1 MRRTKI
7 VATIGP
13 ATSSPERIGQ
23 LLAAGMDVARLN
35 FSHGTYEDH
44 RHAVERVRSAA
55 EEAGRPIAI
64 LQDLQGPKM
73 RTGALR
79 GGEPVELTPGQELII
94 TTEPVPGDAHS
105 ISTDYPHLPQDVSPG
120 DRILVS
126 DGLIELRV
134 LETTETTV
142 RTTVVYGGTLRPRQG
157 INLPGVHVSS
167 PSVTDKDLADLAF
180 GVELGVDYVAI
191 SFVRQ
196 AEDVL
201 RVKQAL
207 DEAGAD
213 TPVIAK
219 LERPEALEQLEAIL
233 AAADGLMVA
242 RGDLGVEIAPE
253 RVPGLQKQIIQAA
266 NRAGKPVITA
276 TQMLESMISSPQP
289 TRAEVSD
296 VANAILDGS
305 DAVMLSGETAIG
317 QYPIHAV
324 EMMARIAEAVE
335 EQAIAEAQATIGY
348 PLDELSSVPQ
358 GIAAAVS
365 ALVRTLPLTAI
376 CVVTRTGTTA
386 RLVSRYRPALPILA
400 FTPLESTYRT
410 LSLLWGVTPIR
421 TEYAHTEEA
430 YFRQVRDILLE
441 RGYARPAD
449 KVVVTG
455 GHPVTTGGPT
465 NMIRVLALDEN
476 LQRTE

>member
-13 ATSSPERIGQ
+13 ATSSPERIRQ
-23 LLAAGMDVARLN
+23 LLAAGMDVARVN

-44 RHAVERVRSAA
+44 QRTVERVRSAA
-55 EEAGRPIAI
+55 KDAGRPIAI

-73 RTGALR
+73 RTGPLR
-79 GGEPVELTPGQELII
+79 GGEPVQLTPGQELPI
-94 TTEPVPGDAHS
+94 TTEPVPGDAHT
-105 ISTDYPHLPQDVSPG
+105 ISTDYRHLPRDVSPG

-134 LETTETTV
+134 LETTESDV
-142 RTTVVYGGTLRPRQG
+142 RTAIVYGGTLRQRQG

-180 GVELGVDYVAI
+180 GVDLGVDYVAI
-191 SFVRQ
+191 SFVRR

-201 RVKQAL
+201 RVKEAL
-207 DEAGAD
+207 EQAGAD

-219 LERPEALEQLEAIL
+219 LERPEALDHLEAIL

-276 TQMLESMISSPQP
+276 TQMLESMITSPQP

-317 QYPIHAV
+317 QHPIHAV

-348 PLDELSSVPQ
+348 PLDEFSSVPQ

-365 ALVRTLPLTAI
+365 ALVRTLPMKAI
-376 CVVTRTGTTA
+376 CVMTRTGTTA
-386 RLVSRYRPALPILA
+386 RLVSRYRPDLPILG
-400 FTPLESTYRT
+400 FTPVEATYRR
-410 LSLLWGVTPIR
+410 LCLLWGVTPLR
-421 TEYAHTEEA
+421 AEFAHTEEA
-430 YFRQVRDILLE
+430 YFQQVRTILLE
-441 RGYARPAD
+441 QGHARQED

-455 GHPVTTGGPT
+455 GHPFTIGGPT
-465 NMIRVLALDEN
+465 NMIRVLGLDEA
-476 LQRTE
+476 L

>member
-13 ATSSPERIGQ
+13 ATSSPERIRQ
-23 LLAAGMDVARLN
+23 LLGAGIDVVRLN
-35 FSHGTYEDH
+35 FSHGSYEDH
-44 RHAVERVRSAA
+44 RQTVERVRGAA

-73 RTGALR
+73 RTGALQ
-79 GGEPVELTPGQELII
+79 GGEPVELTPGQELTI
-94 TTEPVPGDAHS
+94 TTDTVSGDAHR
-105 ISTDYPHLPQDVSPG
+105 ISTDYPHLPQDVSAG

-134 LETTETTV
+134 LETTETDV
-142 RTTVVYGGTLRPRQG
+142 RTTVVYGGKLRPRQG
-157 INLPGVHVSS
+157 INLPGVQVSS

-180 GVELGVDYVAI
+180 GVKLGVDYVAI

-207 DEAGAD
+207 EEAGAD

-219 LERPEALEQLEAIL
+219 LERPEALDHLEAIL

-266 NRAGKPVITA
+266 NRVGKPVITA

-317 QYPIHAV
+317 QHPIHAV

-335 EQAIAEAQATIGY
+335 AQAIVEAQTTIGY
-348 PLDELSSVPQ
+348 PLDEFSSVPQ

-365 ALVRTLPLTAI
+365 ALVRTLPMKAI
-376 CVVTRTGTTA
+376 CVMTRTGTTA
-386 RLVSRYRPALPILA
+386 RLVSRYRPELPILG
-400 FTPLESTYRT
+400 FTPVEATYRR
-410 LSLLWGVTPIR
+410 LCMVWGVTPIR
-421 TEYAHTEEA
+421 TEFAHTEEA
-430 YFRQVRDILLE
+430 YFRQVRTLLLE
-441 RGYARPAD
+441 QGRARRED

-455 GHPVTTGGPT
+455 GHPFTTGGAT
-465 NMIRVLALDEN
+465 NMIRVLGLDED
-476 LQRTE
+476 L

>member
-13 ATSSPERIGQ
+13 ATSSPERIRQ
-23 LLAAGMDVARLN
+23 LLAAGMDVARVN

-44 RHAVERVRSAA
+44 QRTVERVRSAA
-55 EEAGRPIAI
+55 KDAGRPIAI

-73 RTGALR
+73 RTGPLQ
-79 GGEPVELTPGQELII
+79 GGQPVHLVSGQELTI
-94 TTEPVPGDAHS
+94 TTEPVPGDARR
-105 ISTDYPHLPQDVSPG
+105 ISTDYPHLPQDVSVG

-134 LETTETTV
+134 LETTESDV
-142 RTTVVYGGTLRPRQG
+142 RTAIVYGGTLRQRQG

-180 GVELGVDYVAI
+180 GVDLGVDYVAI
-191 SFVRQ
+191 SFVRR

-201 RVKQAL
+201 RVKEAL
-207 DEAGAD
+207 EQAGAD

-219 LERPEALEQLEAIL
+219 LERPEALDHLEAIL

-276 TQMLESMISSPQP
+276 TQMLESMITSPQP

-317 QYPIHAV
+317 QHPIHAV

-348 PLDELSSVPQ
+348 PLDEFSSVPQ

-365 ALVRTLPLTAI
+365 ALVRTLPMKAI
-376 CVVTRTGTTA
+376 CVMTRTGTTA
-386 RLVSRYRPALPILA
+386 RLVSRYRPDLPILG
-400 FTPLESTYRT
+400 FTPVEATYRR
-410 LSLLWGVTPIR
+410 LCLLWGVTPLR
-421 TEYAHTEEA
+421 TEFAHTEEA
-430 YFRQVRDILLE
+430 YFQQVRTILLE
-441 RGYARPAD
+441 QGHARQED

-455 GHPVTTGGPT
+455 GHPFTTGGPT
-465 NMIRVLALDEN
+465 NMIRVLGLDEA
-476 LQRTE
+476 L